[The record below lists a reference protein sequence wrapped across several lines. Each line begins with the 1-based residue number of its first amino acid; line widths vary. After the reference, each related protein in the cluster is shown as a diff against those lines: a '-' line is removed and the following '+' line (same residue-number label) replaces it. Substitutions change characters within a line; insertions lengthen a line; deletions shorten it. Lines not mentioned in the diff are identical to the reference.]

1 MSDIPK
7 IPLADRLRRAS
18 ARPNEPPYLHLY
30 RLYVPAY
37 FSGLDDLH
45 GGGSTFSDTLDVV
58 LAPYLEKYEN
68 MPLLTRFVADSRY
81 LPKAGQDQLLYQT
94 LIAPFA
100 ALQQEQERTEHE
112 CTSLPF

>member
-30 RLYVPAY
+30 RLYVAAY

-45 GGGSTFSDTLDVV
+45 GGGSTFSDTLDVM

-68 MPLLTRFVADSRY
+68 MPLLTRFVADSRDM
-81 LPKAGQDQLLYQT
+81 PKADQDQLLYQT
-94 LIAPFA
+94 LIRPFA
-100 ALQQEQERTEHE
+100 VLQQERIEQE
-112 CTSLPF
+112 CTYLPF